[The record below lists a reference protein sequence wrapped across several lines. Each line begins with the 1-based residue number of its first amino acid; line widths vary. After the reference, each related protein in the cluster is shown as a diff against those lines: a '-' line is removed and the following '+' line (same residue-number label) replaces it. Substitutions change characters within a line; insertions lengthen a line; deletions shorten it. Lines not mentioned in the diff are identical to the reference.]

1 MAAKMEITLSTYTED
16 SDKQERHIIMKLEE
30 KRGPPQQKA
39 GPDPEL
45 SRQSFRH
52 FSYQEVSG
60 PQEALSRLRQLCRQ
74 WLQPDLHTKE
84 QILELLVM
92 EQFLVILPPE
102 IQAQV
107 RHRYP
112 MSGKEIVTL
121 VEDLHRASKKPKQW
135 VRRVFFSVC
144 PRISLSFGVVCC
156 LMILASRGS
165 RGMDGFKSR
174 IQPPGTPAPPKK
186 RCDKVSVYPATDTQ

>member
-1 MAAKMEITLSTYTED
+1 MAAKMEITLRTYPED
-16 SDKQERHIIMKLEE
+16 SDKKERHIIMKLEE
-30 KRGPPQQKA
+30 KRGLLQQKA
-39 GPDPEL
+39 YLDPEL

-52 FSYQEVSG
+52 FCYQEVSG

-74 WLQPDLHTKE
+74 WLQPELHTKE

-92 EQFLVILPPE
+92 EQFLLILPPE

-112 MSGKEIVTL
+112 RSSKEILTL

-135 VRRVFFSVC
+135 GLTVQPGWSGAHYVGQA
-144 PRISLSFGVVCC
+144 SLEFTEIH
-156 LMILASRGS
+156 LLLL
-165 RGMDGFKSR
+165 
-174 IQPPGTPAPPKK
+174 PKC
-186 RCDKVSVYPATDTQ
+186 RD